1 MKLENLSFEHLQKMI
16 FMYNALEKG
25 WCIKKINDSYYF
37 KKPHENKEEIFSDT
51 FLSNFVK
58 ENTKLDKLLSNN
70 HD

>member
-1 MKLENLSFEHLQKMI
+1 MKVENISFEHLQKMI

-25 WCIKKINDSYYF
+25 WSIKKINDSYYF